1 VARDYSWAACFDHSL
16 KLGPPRRQCCGTWL
30 QDQRRFELVNSVVSD
45 GQRPIVV
52 GQPTPNNNAA
62 MRQAIETAG
71 VRLVFDR
78 KGAAGILRQ
87 DADPDLSG
95 DAPA

>member
-1 VARDYSWAACFDHSL
+1 MARDYSWAACFDHSL

-45 GQRPIVV
+45 IRRPIEVR
-52 GQPTPNNNAA
+52 QPTPNDNAA
-62 MRQAIETAG
+62 MRRAIETAG

-78 KGAAGILRQ
+78 KRNDGGIIR
-87 DADPDLSG
+87 DANTDLSG